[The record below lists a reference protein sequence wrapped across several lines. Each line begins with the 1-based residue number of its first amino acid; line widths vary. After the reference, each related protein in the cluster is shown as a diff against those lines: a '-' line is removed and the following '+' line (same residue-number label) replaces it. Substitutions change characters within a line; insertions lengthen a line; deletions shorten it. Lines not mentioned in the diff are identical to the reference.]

1 MLQGPVRVNERR
13 ACGRPGCGDFTRVGY
28 NGLMPPRYAYWTI
41 LIDDQPTAF
50 RARDRDELVPTLQQ
64 LRRTNT
70 NVVMK
75 WFARGRIW
83 DSPEQA
89 QWASQYAT
97 PSGEKR
103 GKDWRPGGQHKDP
116 RARFKRAAK
125 PHETRTRPPRSKSAG
140 GGRPAVGEQSKHGG
154 SRPARAR
161 PIERPHDRNQGDRPR
176 DAQPRPGTPTTRPGT
191 PTPRRSGKPAG
202 GGRKPGDRPAR
213 HEPGSRRPPGGASQR
228 FGAAKGQQN
237 RTPARERRT
246 DKEQKPSPPARE
258 NPRQEK
264 PVERREAEAPPNP
277 RREPTPESPPHPEQ
291 IVIKPEPP
299 ERG

>member
-176 DAQPRPGTPTTRPGT
+176 DAQPRPGTPT
-191 PTPRRSGKPAG
+191 PRRSGKPAG

>member
-89 QWASQYAT
+89 RWASQHAT
-97 PSGEKR
+97 PAGAKR

-116 RARFKRAAK
+116 RARFKRGAK
-125 PHETRTRPPRSKSAG
+125 PRLDRAQPQRRSAA
-140 GGRPAVGEQSKHGG
+140 GGRPAAGEQSKHGG
-154 SRPARAR
+154 SRP
-161 PIERPHDRNQGDRPR
+161 DRQRSLEPPPDRSQGDRPR
-176 DAQPRPGTPTTRPGT
+176 DARSRPGT
-191 PTPRRSGKPAG
+191 
-202 GGRKPGDRPAR
+202 
-213 HEPGSRRPPGGASQR
+213 
-228 FGAAKGQQN
+228 
-237 RTPARERRT
+237 
-246 DKEQKPSPPARE
+246 QK
-258 NPRQEK
+258 
-264 PVERREAEAPPNP
+264 
-277 RREPTPESPPHPEQ
+277 
-291 IVIKPEPP
+291 
-299 ERG
+299 